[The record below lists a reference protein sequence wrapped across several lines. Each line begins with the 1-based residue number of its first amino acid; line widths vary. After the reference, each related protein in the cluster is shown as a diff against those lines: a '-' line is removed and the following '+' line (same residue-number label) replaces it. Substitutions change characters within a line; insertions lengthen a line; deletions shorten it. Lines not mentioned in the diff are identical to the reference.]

1 VTLHRLVTAIWLAG
15 FFALC
20 AVSGVQAMPIL
31 TGTDVA
37 IATGD
42 TPSGSM
48 QVAQA
53 QPQQAPT
60 PSATPA
66 PLPSPDANA
75 PADQQAASDEPIGN
89 VASLTGVATVIRNK
103 DSIPLKLKDDIYLND
118 TVQTAASSSLGIT
131 FNDATTF
138 HLSANAK
145 ITIDTYVYADG
156 GSNNNGV
163 FDIAKGTVAFVAA
176 QVAKT
181 GNMQITTPT
190 ATLGIRGT
198 TGLVEVP
205 EDGAAAANANNVN
218 IKLYPDPDGHVG
230 RIEVNDRQGARLGA
244 LSSGASGFSIRP
256 GTAGARF
263 AAVPL
268 TISPQQQARDQGF
281 VRQVH
286 ATQTVGRQIVTEQRA
301 FRRAN
306 PGLNNRNNP
315 ARPGQPGQ
323 QPGQNRPGQ
332 PGQPQPGQNHPG
344 QPQQPGTP
352 NNRQDNRQGQQ
363 PGQPGQGGQ
372 PARPGQPGQPGQPA
386 RPSQTTPGQT
396 TPGQTTPGQTTPPAN
411 PAAPGTPPHAGQN
424 TPANP
429 AQHGAPAQPNAVPG
443 AGQPAG
449 QPSGRPTPPPLPN
462 GQPLLRPS
470 GPPRPAPGL
479 QRPGFQNRPV
489 APRPKPPPKD
499 KKKR

>member
-1 VTLHRLVTAIWLAG
+1 MRKPLILRGVILARTRAGSIVRLHRLLPAIWLAG
-15 FFALC
+15 LFALG
-20 AVSGVQAMPIL
+20 AVSDLRAG
-31 TGTDVA
+31 DV
-37 IATGD
+37 
-42 TPSGSM
+42 PSGASLM
-48 QVAQA
+48 AQA
-53 QPQQAPT
+53 QPQQAPA
-60 PSATPA
+60 PAATPA
-66 PLPSPDANA
+66 PSPAPDASA

-103 DSIPLKLKDDIYLND
+103 DSISLKLKDDIYLND

-138 HLSANAK
+138 HLSANAR

-156 GSNNNGV
+156 GSGNNGL

-218 IKLYPDPDGHVG
+218 IKLYPDADGHVG
-230 RIEVNDRQGARLGA
+230 RIEVNDRMGARLGA
-244 LSSGASGFSIRP
+244 LSTGASGFAIRP

-268 TISPQQQARDQGF
+268 TISPQQQTRDQGF

-286 ATQTVGRQIVTEQRA
+286 ATQSVGRQIVTEQRA

-315 ARPGQPGQ
+315 ARQPGQ

-332 PGQPQPGQNHPG
+332 PGQQPKQPQPGQPQPSQPQPGQNRPG

-352 NNRQDNRQGQQ
+352 NNRQGNGQGPSQGQR
-363 PGQPGQGGQ
+363 PGQPGQPSHAGQATPTNPAQPGTPSRPDQTAQ
-372 PARPGQPGQPGQPA
+372 PARPGQP
-386 RPSQTTPGQT
+386 
-396 TPGQTTPGQTTPPAN
+396 
-411 PAAPGTPPHAGQN
+411 
-424 TPANP
+424 
-429 AQHGAPAQPNAVPG
+429 NAVPRT
-443 AGQPAG
+443 GQPAG
-449 QPSGRPTPPPLPN
+449 QPSPPPLPN
-462 GQPLLRPS
+462 GQPLLRQS
-470 GPPRPAPGL
+470 GPRPAGGL
-479 QRPGFQNRPV
+479 QRPGFQNRPAV
-489 APRPKPPPKD
+489 QRPKQPPKE